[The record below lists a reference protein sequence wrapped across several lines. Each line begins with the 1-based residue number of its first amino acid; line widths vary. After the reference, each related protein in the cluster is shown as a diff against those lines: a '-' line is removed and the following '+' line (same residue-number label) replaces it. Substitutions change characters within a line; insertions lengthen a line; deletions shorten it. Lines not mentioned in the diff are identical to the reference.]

1 MSLELVIGPMF
12 SGKSSYLLSTIRVY
26 KKDGWPLFIITSS
39 FDTRYTKDAKIV
51 NHNQDSCMADISVK
65 NLKDIS
71 NNTLFLEA
79 KVIIIEEGQFFKN
92 LVEFV
97 LEAVEK
103 FGKKVIV
110 AGLDGDAS
118 RKPFGEILAL
128 IPYCDNIIKLKA
140 ICKICSADGIITD
153 ALFTSKK
160 DSINETNNSII
171 NVGGADKYEALCRI
185 HYLESNPSSSTL

>member
-1 MSLELVIGPMF
+1 MF
-12 SGKSSYLLSTIRVY
+12 SGKSSYLLSSIRRY
-26 KKDGWPLFIITSS
+26 KEIGWPVYIITSS
-39 FDTRYTKDAKIV
+39 LDKRYTNESKIV
-51 NHNQDSCMADISVK
+51 NHNQESCVADIAVK

-71 NNTLFLEA
+71 NNPLFLEA
-79 KVIIIEEGQFFKN
+79 KVIIIEEGQFFEN

-97 LEAVEK
+97 LEAIEVHEK
-103 FGKKVIV
+103 NVIV

-160 DSINETNNSII
+160 GSIVSTIE
-171 NVGGADKYEALCRI
+171 VGSADKYEALCGK
-185 HYLESNPSSSTL
+185 HYLEYNL

>member
-12 SGKSSYLLSTIRVY
+12 SGKSSYLLSTIRKY
-26 KKDGWPLFIITSS
+26 KEIGWPVYIITSS
-39 FDTRYTKDAKIV
+39 FDKRYTVDTKIV
-51 NHNQDSCMADISVK
+51 NHNQESCIADIAVK

-71 NNTLFLEA
+71 DNHLFLEA
-79 KVIIIEEGQFFKN
+79 KVIIIEEGQFFEN

-97 LEAVEK
+97 LKAVEIY
-103 FGKKVIV
+103 GKRLIV

-118 RKPFGEILAL
+118 RKPFGEILDL

-140 ICKICSADGIITD
+140 LCKICCADGIITD

-160 DSINETNNSII
+160 GSIDESNNSII
-171 NVGGADKYEALCRI
+171 NVGGSDKYEALCRI
-185 HYLESNPSSSTL
+185 HYLECNL